1 MNFSTG
7 LASRS
12 PSRSTLGLEFHSNLL
27 HASRTRY
34 HEMFQSSSDLLAYIR
49 SNSLDTQAKSQILS
63 ASLALLHDSSS
74 ELKQEIH
81 NIAKSFKELNDS
93 TSNLSLNSYTELLNW
108 ALNCS
113 EDFAETKLHVI
124 HFLWEKTLS
133 LASQQAFEPSQL
145 IQFAYIFARLGMA
158 SSQLLNRISEIDMN
172 KLSLSQLSQV
182 IYICNKIHGN
192 RGDRLHSIASRIL
205 MNIPEESYQ
214 FSEIAQLIECYSY
227 KDRSFF
233 DNSTSRLLHKL
244 TKYLRDNIDQMQPQ
258 DIYPI
263 LKFYKN
269 LPKFHNALLLA
280 ALDRVISES
289 LPVDNST
296 FLDIINYLGSPKYRN
311 LRVNNQSA
319 SVFKERVKKIIEKEE
334 MSISDY
340 VEYMNNPFI
349 QFNVKDLQTH
359 LELQFRRLPK
369 GPWIIT
375 ILKAMEKMNMTDFH
389 EVLSGSMDPLITGID
404 SLSPKDKL
412 LAMNGV
418 SLIFSYAQQKD
429 FLKNAINESIKR
441 DIVDPNKVTQ
451 YVNALMY
458 LETEYLIDP
467 AVLQN
472 RQVKQHFL
480 NELQTY
486 PPSRLTSNQA
496 IYLHRIDQNQCINI
510 IKPYLASLSIE
521 SQLDFLDTIPFVDI
535 THAVTVLKALPHA
548 DISMILESCKF
559 LAMNSNRSIANEF
572 LARLNELPGNI
583 VVHPSFKE
591 NYIFVTEFC
600 YKIGGVSV
608 LSKLF
613 NKLDEYMYTNMH
625 IFKDRRYLGMAS
637 DMARLMKIK
646 PNTARKLV
654 DYIMEEEKFEPSYM
668 YIYISHRAD
677 EGSLDSMR
685 DKIREKFLT
694 KVFDIGNN
702 FTFYKIESILDCI
715 RPWPFKE
722 QQEDEI
728 EEKFVNKIE
737 NITVSDAGNLLELLL
752 NIKTP
757 IYDTHNKLIKSLLK
771 AITDSMSKYMFVFE
785 TEERFQ
791 MFSALTRHNS
801 AKLVEF
807 YGKLISDFNENLSK
821 YTPAQIHKV
830 MENLGRRGIRHDDFI
845 IKICEYVRRSPS
857 YYNIYAPYIFNTL
870 AELNLQE
877 QDWARETV
885 ERLLDSMKSANYGYS
900 SDFLYT
906 NYIWALIRFGY
917 PHEEIERLV
926 IRCNNSRQTSG
937 FNFKKYLL
945 YHHFR
950 LNPINV
956 PFGNTE
962 QNRRISKSISMKS
975 KFNYHSVIY
984 HLLKQKLDSLGID
997 SIKGYSV
1004 KELYI
1009 PLYLPKLNKSIW
1021 IIDPSQTIFNNSNY
1035 LRGEF
1040 EHYREQL
1047 GDFKI
1052 DLVVDNFKNV
1062 TSFNP
1067 DDWEKWLVSN
1077 KILK

>member
-12 PSRSTLGLEFHSNLL
+12 THRSTLGLEFYSSLL
-27 HASRTRY
+27 NAGQPRY

-49 SNSLDTQAKSQILS
+49 SNSLDTQAKSQILT
-63 ASLALLHDSSS
+63 ASLALSHDSSS

-93 TSNLSLNSYTELLNW
+93 TSNLSLSSYTELLTW

-113 EDFAETKLHVI
+113 EDFAETKLHMI
-124 HFLWEKTLS
+124 HFLWDKTLS
-133 LASQQAFEPSQL
+133 LASQQAFEPGQL
-145 IQFAYIFARLGMA
+145 IEFAYVFARLGMA
-158 SSQLLNRISEIDMN
+158 SEQLLSKISEIDLN
-172 KLSLSQLSQV
+172 RLSLPQLSQV
-182 IYICNKIHGN
+182 IYICNKIHGD
-192 RGDRLHSIASRIL
+192 RGKRLYSIASRIL
-205 MNIPEESYQ
+205 MNIPEENYK
-214 FSEIAQLIECYSY
+214 FSEVAQLIECFSY
-227 KDRSFF
+227 KDRSFS
-233 DNSTSRLLHKL
+233 DNLQNRLLHKFA
-244 TKYLRDNIDQMQPQ
+244 KYLRDNIDSMQTQ
-258 DIYPI
+258 DIYLI

-289 LPVDNST
+289 LPADNST
-296 FLDIINYLGSPKYRN
+296 FLDIINYLGSPKYKN

-319 SVFKERVKKIIEKEE
+319 SVFKDRIKKIIEKEE
-334 MSISDY
+334 MSVSDF

-359 LELQFRRLPK
+359 LELQFRRFPK
-369 GPWIIT
+369 GPWILT

-389 EVLSGSMDPLITGID
+389 EVLSGSMDPLIAGID

-412 LAMNGV
+412 VALNGV
-418 SLIFSYAQQKD
+418 SLIFSYAQQKE

-441 DIVDPNKVTQ
+441 DIVDANKVTQ

-472 RQVKQHFL
+472 RQIKQHFL
-480 NELQTY
+480 NELKNY
-486 PPSRLTSNQA
+486 PPSRLVSNQA
-496 IYLHRIDQNQCINI
+496 IFLQRIDQNQCINI
-510 IKPYLASLSIE
+510 IKPYLSSLSIE
-521 SQLDFLDTIPFVDI
+521 AQLDFLDTIPFVDI
-535 THAVTVLKALPHA
+535 THAVTVLKALPNA
-548 DISMILESCKF
+548 DVSIILESCKF
-559 LAMNSNRSIANEF
+559 LDMNSNRSIANEF
-572 LARLNELPGNI
+572 LAKLNELPGDI
-583 VVHPSFKE
+583 VVHPCFKE
-591 NYIFVTEFC
+591 NYMFVTEFC

-613 NKLDEYMYTNMH
+613 NKLDEYMYANMH
-625 IFKDRRYLGMAS
+625 IFNDRQYLNIAS

-646 PNTARKLV
+646 PDTARKLI
-654 DYIMEEEKFEPSYM
+654 DYIMNEEKIEPSY
-668 YIYISHRAD
+668 IYILMSHRAD
-677 EGSLDSMR
+677 DASLEKFR
-685 DKIREKFLT
+685 ENVREKFMS
-694 KVFDIGNN
+694 KVLDVGQN
-702 FTFYKIESILDCI
+702 FTFHKIESIIDCI
-715 RPWPFKE
+715 RPWSLKE
-722 QQEDEI
+722 KQEDEL

-752 NIKTP
+752 NIKSP
-757 IYDTHNKLIKSLLK
+757 LYDTHNKLIKGLLK

-791 MFSALTRHNS
+791 IFSALTRHNS
-801 AKLVEF
+801 ARLVEF
-807 YGKLISDFNENLSK
+807 YGKLISDFDENLSK
-821 YTPAQIHKV
+821 YTPVQIHKV

-857 YYNIYAPYIFNTL
+857 YYNIYAPYILNTL

-885 ERLLDSMKSANYGYS
+885 ERLVESIKKSDYGYS

-906 NYIWALIRFGY
+906 NYIWSLIRFGY
-917 PHEEIERLV
+917 PHNEIEKLV
-926 IRCNNSRQTSG
+926 IKCNNSRQTTG

-956 PFGNTE
+956 TFGSTDHNK
-962 QNRRISKSISMKS
+962 RISKSISIKS
-975 KFNYHSVIY
+975 KFNYHSVTY
-984 HLLKQKLDSLGID
+984 HVLKQKLDNLGIE
-997 SIKGYSV
+997 SIKGCSV

-1009 PLYLPKLNKSIW
+1009 PLYLPKLHKSIW
-1021 IIDPSQTIFNNSNY
+1021 IIDPSQTIFNNSSY

-1040 EHYREQL
+1040 QHYREQVA
-1047 GDFKI
+1047 DFKI
-1052 DLVVDNFKNV
+1052 DSVVDHFKNV
-1062 TSFNP
+1062 SSLNSEE
-1067 DDWEKWLVSN
+1067 WENWLVNN